1 MLIWFPTSQTSH
13 LSLICLPACRNMSNR
28 NSCLILISSQLE
40 VSEWVANLHCSSFF
54 QLEVQFTSNP
64 FQDLLGRDILV
75 STEKLV
81 LRYTKTTTFSFLYF
95 QRFSTPV
102 NRGQNGNTSR
112 HTPQIAMDPP
122 RQKLQNLL
130 SDFPVFRDMVI
141 GCPLACWMIDF
152 EICLF
157 QLDLSSTL
165 QEYLQW
171 ELQSCFAFDEISSH
185 LEVAA
190 QAARLQILF

>member
-1 MLIWFPTSQTSH
+1 MSY
-13 LSLICLPACRNMSNR
+13 RNF
-28 NSCLILISSQLE
+28 CLILISSQLE

-54 QLEVQFTSNP
+54 WLEVQFTSNP

-102 NRGQNGNTSR
+102 NHSQNVNTCTCR

-122 RQKLQNLL
+122 RQNYK
-130 SDFPVFRDMVI
+130 
-141 GCPLACWMIDF
+141 
-152 EICLF
+152 ICLVLF
-157 QLDLSSTL
+157 QSSGIWL
-165 QEYLQW
+165 LVV
-171 ELQSCFAFDEISSH
+171 H
-185 LEVAA
+185 LLV
-190 QAARLQILF
+190 